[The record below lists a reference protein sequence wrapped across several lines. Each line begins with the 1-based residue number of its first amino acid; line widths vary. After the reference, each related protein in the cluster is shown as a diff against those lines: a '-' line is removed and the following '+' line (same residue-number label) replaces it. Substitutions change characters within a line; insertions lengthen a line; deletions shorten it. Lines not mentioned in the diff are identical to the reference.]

1 MSDLAI
7 ALCRVSTPEQLA
19 NNSLNRQDEAVEKC
33 AKELGVEIVRKWSGD
48 VSTKRGKNLKRTDLK
63 EMLEACR
70 KNKRIKYLLIDEPDR
85 FMRSIDEAFY
95 FEVEFS
101 KHNVKVWYASDPELN
116 SDNHMAR
123 FMRFLKYFTAEG
135 SNEERMKKSV
145 SGGQKSLREGRLPSH
160 PKTGY
165 VKGLER
171 GVHVPDWTIARPYQ
185 KSLKMIA
192 SYNKT
197 PSEALKWLKTTEF
210 GKRYPRYKMDKFRVH
225 ACDPY
230 NYGAVEL
237 KGKLNVRNENGLHEP
252 LITKAEHEAILRAF
266 DKNAKKQQGY
276 RPDKDTRYPMT
287 NKITC
292 LTCDIA
298 ERHNP
303 RFSSAPISNGST
315 NRGKPRKKVSYY
327 EKYRCR
333 TCNHYIERTDAHD
346 SFSELLDNIILPDP
360 ELKKLK
366 TKLLTT
372 FNSKHYEAKR
382 EVARL
387 EAINADKQ
395 QAIANQVVALAD
407 PQNSFVAK
415 EIRNVIEKHKAE
427 IADNQEKIEV
437 LGEQHESD
445 LAEFLDFAFGFL
457 NDKGRRYFEL
467 SVAQRNWCT
476 QMLFTGKIY
485 VTENRKVYT
494 QNISP
499 IFSGGGNK
507 KDLSETEKSFLVPH
521 VRRISNPPL
530 GKGRCI

>member
-7 ALCRVSTPEQLA
+7 ASCRVSTAEQLE
-19 NNSLNRQDEAVEKC
+19 NNSLNRQRLSVEQC
-33 AKELGVEIVRKWSGD
+33 AKRKGVEIIKYWSGN
-48 VSTKRGKNLKRTDLK
+48 VSSKAGTNLKRKDLN
-63 EMLEACR
+63 EMLAFCK
-70 KNKRIKYLLIDEPDR
+70 KNRRVKYLFVDEYDR
-85 FMRSIDEAFY
+85 FMRSGLEGAYYEVLFQQLDVKVYFASEDEAFNADDAMG
-95 FEVEFS
+95 
-101 KHNVKVWYASDPELN
+101 KL
-116 SDNHMAR
+116 
-123 FMRFLKYFTAEG
+123 MRQMSAFKAEG
-135 SNEERMKKSV
+135 SNEERAKKSIA
-145 SGGQKSLREGRLPSH
+145 GGKTSLLEGRLPSH

-165 VKGLER
+165 KAGTEK
-171 GVHVPDWTIARPYQ
+171 GVHVPDEPIARPFQ
-185 KSLKMIA
+185 KALKMVA
-192 SYNKT
+192 SHNKT
-197 PSEALKWLKTTEF
+197 PTDALKWLKTTEF
-210 GKRYPRYKMDKFRVH
+210 GKRHPRYKMDKFRVH
-225 ACDPY
+225 ACDAY
-230 NYGAVEL
+230 YYGAVEL

-252 LITKAEHEAILRAF
+252 LITKAEHEKILRAF

-276 RPDKDTRYPMT
+276 KPDKDTKYPMT

-292 LTCDIA
+292 LTCDIG

-315 NRGKPRKKVSYY
+315 NHGKPRAKISYY

-333 TCNHYIERTDAHD
+333 TCNRYIERTDIHD
-346 SFSELLDNIILPDP
+346 SFSELLDNIILPEP

-366 TKLLTT
+366 TKLLAT
-372 FNSKHYEAKR
+372 FNSKHHEAKR
-382 EVARL
+382 EIVRL
-387 EAINADKQ
+387 EAVNADKQ
-395 QAIANQVVALAD
+395 QAIANQIIALTNPSND
-407 PQNSFVAK
+407 FIGD
-415 EIRNVIEKHKAE
+415 EIRGVIEKHKAE

-457 NDKGRRYFEL
+457 NDKGRQYFEL

-507 KDLSETEKSFLVPH
+507 KDLSETEKSFM
-521 VRRISNPPL
+521 VRVWRL
-530 GKGRCI
+530 

>member
-1 MSDLAI
+1 MSVLAI
-7 ALCRVSTPEQLA
+7 ALCRVSTPEQIE
-19 NNSLNRQDEAVEKC
+19 NNSLNRQKEAVERC
-33 AKELGVEIVRKWSGD
+33 AKEKDLEIVRWWSGS
-48 VSTKRGKNLKRTDLK
+48 VSSKTGTNLKRKDLN
-63 EMLEACR
+63 EMLAVCA
-70 KNKRIKYLLIDEPDR
+70 KNKRIKYLIVDEYDR
-85 FMRSIDEAFY
+85 FMRSGDEGPY
-95 FEVEFS
+95 FEVRFKS
-101 KHNVKVWYASDPELN
+101 LGVKVWFASEDDTFN
-116 SDNHMAR
+116 SDTALGK
-123 FMRFLKYFTAEG
+123 FLRSSSAFRAEG
-135 SNEERMKKSV
+135 SNEERIHKSIA
-145 SGGQKSLREGRLPSH
+145 GGQKSIQEGRLPSH

-165 VKGLER
+165 KKGLER

-185 KSLKMIA
+185 KALKMIA
-192 SYNKT
+192 SHNKT

-210 GKRYPRYKMDKFRVH
+210 GKRHPRYKMDKFRKH
-225 ACDPY
+225 ACDVY

-303 RFSSAPISNGST
+303 RFSSAPISNGSK
-315 NRGKPRKKVSYY
+315 NHGKPRKKVSHY

-333 TCNHYIERTDAHD
+333 TCNRYIERTDVHD

-366 TKLLTT
+366 RKLLTT
-372 FNSKHYEAKR
+372 FNSKHHEAKR
-382 EVARL
+382 EIARL

-407 PQNSFVAK
+407 PQNSFVAE
-415 EIRNVIEKHKAE
+415 EIRNVIEKHKME
-427 IADNQEKIEV
+427 IADNQEKIEI

-445 LAEFLDFAFGFL
+445 LAEFLDFAFSFL

-507 KDLSETEKSFLVPH
+507 KDLSETEKSFLVDFYNQ
-521 VRRISNPPL
+521 VQTYFQQYA
-530 GKGRCI
+530 